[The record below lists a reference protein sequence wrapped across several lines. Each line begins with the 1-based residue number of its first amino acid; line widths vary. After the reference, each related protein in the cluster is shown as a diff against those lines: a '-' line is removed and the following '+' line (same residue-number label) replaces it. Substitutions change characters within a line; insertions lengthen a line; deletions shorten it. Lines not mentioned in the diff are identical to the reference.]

1 MTDFAALPIDADSHA
16 ALAADDL
23 ELRLVDPADGSAVTR
38 WLQADARGFHDSAPG
53 AESLAAQAAEVAGD
67 RITAVLDP
75 AAADPATPV
84 ATVRCWPMDVTV
96 PGGSLPAWAIS
107 SVTVAPTHRRRGI
120 ARALLTAELRTA
132 ARLGLPLAM
141 LTVSEATIYARY
153 GFGPAAHQAGYT
165 IDTTRAR
172 WAGPAPAGRLH
183 LVAPETLLTDGP
195 PVFARARELAGA
207 AGEVDRREGW
217 WRQALG
223 LMPAAP
229 GTPGLTLR
237 AVRFDD
243 TDGIP
248 QGFALYRV
256 ALGPNGYPARLD
268 LADLVAATDDAYAGL
283 WRFLLEMDLVSEVAA
298 PLRSV
303 AEPVR
308 WQVADPRALR
318 KTDERDHLWLRI
330 LDLPVVLGR
339 RRYSAPGTFHLT
351 VSDPL
356 GFADGEFRLTVDEH
370 GRGDARPV
378 TAPAASDDVR
388 VSLSA
393 ADLASLYL
401 GGTSAVTL
409 ARAGRLSEGSTD
421 AAARLDAAFH
431 TIQPPHLS
439 TWF

>member
-1 MTDFAALPIDADSHA
+1 MTDYADLPIDPESHT

-23 ELRLVDPADGSAVTR
+23 ELGLVDQSDAAALKR
-38 WLQADARGFHDSAPG
+38 WLQADARGFHDAEPG
-53 AESLAAQAAEVAGD
+53 EKLLAAQALSVAGD

-75 AAADPATPV
+75 TAADPATPV
-84 ATVRCWPMDVTV
+84 ATVRCWPMDLTV
-96 PGGSLPAWAIS
+96 PGGNLPAWAIS

-120 ARALLTAELRTA
+120 ARGLLTAELRTA
-132 ARLGLPLAM
+132 HRLGLPMAM

-153 GFGPAAHQAGYT
+153 GFGPAANQAGYT
-165 IDTTRAR
+165 IDTARAR
-172 WAGPAPAGRLH
+172 WARPAPTGRLH

-195 PVFARARELAGA
+195 PVFARARALPGA
-207 AGEVDRREGW
+207 AGEVDRRDNW
-217 WRQALG
+217 WRNALD
-223 LMPAAP
+223 LMPPAP
-229 GTPGLTLR
+229 GASEHTLR

-243 TDGIP
+243 PAGVP

-256 ALGPNGYPARLD
+256 ALGPNAYPARLE
-268 LADLVAATDDAYAGL
+268 LADLVAATDDAYAAL
-283 WRFLLEMDLVSEVAA
+283 WRYLVDMDLVSEISA
-298 PLRSV
+298 PLRTV

-308 WQVADPRALR
+308 WQLGDPRALR

-339 RRYSAPGTFHLT
+339 RVYSAPGSFHLT
-351 VSDPL
+351 VGDDL

-370 GRGDARPV
+370 GRGEARAA
-378 TAPAASDDVR
+378 TGPAAADIR
-388 VSLSA
+388 VSLSV
-393 ADLASLYL
+393 ADLATLYL

-409 ARAGRLSEGSTD
+409 ARAGRLVEGSTD

-431 TIQPPHLS
+431 TALPPHLS

>member
-1 MTDFAALPIDADSHA
+1 VTDYAALPIDPESRAS
-16 ALAADDL
+16 LAADDL
-23 ELRLVDPADGSAVTR
+23 ELRLVDPADPSAVKR
-38 WLQADARGFHDSAPG
+38 WLQADARGFHAAEPG
-53 AESLAAQAAEVAGD
+53 EKLLAAQALAVGGD

-75 AAADPATPV
+75 AAADAATPV
-84 ATVRCWPMDVTV
+84 ATVRCWPMDLTV

-120 ARALLTAELRTA
+120 ARGLLTAELRTA
-132 ARLGLPLAM
+132 RRLGLPLAM

-153 GFGPAAHQAGYT
+153 GFGPAANQAGYT

-172 WAGPAPAGRLH
+172 WARPAPTGRLH

-195 PVFARARELAGA
+195 PIFARARALFGA
-207 AGEVDRREGW
+207 AGEVDRRDDW
-217 WRQALG
+217 WQNALN
-223 LMPAAP
+223 LMPPAP
-229 GTPGLTLR
+229 GASEHTLR

-243 TDGIP
+243 SAGTA
-248 QGFALYRV
+248 QGFALYRI
-256 ALGPNGYPARLD
+256 ALGNAYPARLE
-268 LADLVAATDDAYAGL
+268 LADLVAATDDAYAAL
-283 WRFLLEMDLVSEVAA
+283 WRFLLETDLVSEISA

-308 WQVADPRALR
+308 WQVSDPRALR

-339 RRYSAPGTFHLT
+339 RGYTVPGSFHLT
-351 VSDPL
+351 VSDDL
-356 GFADGEFRLTVDEH
+356 GFADGEFRLTVDAE
-370 GRGDARPV
+370 GRGDARPSGG
-378 TAPAASDDVR
+378 PSASDVR
-388 VSLSA
+388 VSLSV

-409 ARAGRLSEGSTD
+409 ARSGRLVEGSAD
-421 AAARLDAAFH
+421 AAARLDAAFR
-431 TIQPPHLS
+431 TAVPPHLS

>member
-1 MTDFAALPIDADSHA
+1 MTDYAALPIDAESHV
-16 ALAADDL
+16 ALAAEDL
-23 ELRLVDPADGSAVTR
+23 ELRVVDPADESAVKR

-53 AESLAAQAAEVAGD
+53 AESLDAQAAEVAGD

-84 ATVRCWPMDVTV
+84 ATVRCWPMYLTV

-120 ARALLTAELRTA
+120 ARALLLAELRTA
-132 ARLGLPLAM
+132 RLLGLPLAM

-153 GFGPAAHQAGYT
+153 GFGPAVHQAGYT
-165 IDTTRAR
+165 IDTSRAR

-183 LVAPETLLTDGP
+183 LVAPKTLLTDGP
-195 PVFARARELAGA
+195 SVFARARALAGA

-229 GTPGLTLR
+229 GAPERTLR
-237 AVRFDD
+237 AVRYDD
-243 TDGIP
+243 AAGTP

-256 ALGPNGYPARLD
+256 VLGPNAYPARLE
-268 LADLVAATDDAYAGL
+268 LADLVAATDDAYAAL
-283 WRFLLEMDLVSEVAA
+283 WRFLLEMDLVGEIAA
-298 PLRSV
+298 PLRGV

-308 WQVADPRALR
+308 WQVSDPRALR

-339 RRYSAPGTFHLT
+339 RRYSAPGTFQLT
-351 VSDPL
+351 VNDDL

-370 GRGDARPV
+370 GRGDAQP
-378 TAPAASDDVR
+378 ASGPAASDAVR
-388 VSLSA
+388 VSLSV

-409 ARAGRLSEGSTD
+409 ARAGRLSEGSAD
-421 AAARLDAAFH
+421 AATRLDAAFR
-431 TIQPPHLS
+431 TAQPPHLS

>member
-1 MTDFAALPIDADSHA
+1 MTDYAALPIDAVSRA

-23 ELRLVDPADGSAVTR
+23 ELRLVDPTDAPAVKR
-38 WLQADARGFHDSAPG
+38 WLQADARGFHDAAPSE
-53 AESLAAQAAEVAGD
+53 ESLAAQAMEVAGD

-75 AAADPATPV
+75 AAADFATPV

-96 PGGSLPAWAIS
+96 PGGSLSAWAIS

-132 ARLGLPLAM
+132 DRLGLPLAM

-153 GFGPAAHQAGYT
+153 GFGPAAYQAGYV

-172 WAGPAPAGRLH
+172 WAGPVPTGRLH
-183 LVAPETLLTDGP
+183 LVAPESLLADGP
-195 PVFARARELAGA
+195 LVFARSRVLAGA
-207 AGEVDRREGW
+207 TGEVDRREVW

-223 LMPAAP
+223 LTPTIP
-229 GTPGLTLR
+229 GAPGLTLR

-243 TDGIP
+243 ADGTP

-256 ALGPNGYPARLD
+256 ALGQNAYPARLD
-268 LADLVAATDDAYAGL
+268 LTDLVAATDDAYAAL
-283 WRFLLEMDLVSEVAA
+283 WRFLLEMDLVSEITA

-318 KTDERDHLWLRI
+318 KTAERDHLWLRI
-330 LDLPVVLGR
+330 LNLPVVLGR
-339 RRYSAPGTFHLT
+339 RRYAAPGTFHLT
-351 VSDPL
+351 VSDDL
-356 GFADGEFRLTVDEH
+356 GFADGEFLLTVDEN
-370 GRGDARPV
+370 GRGDAQ
-378 TAPAASDDVR
+378 PATRSTASDAVR

-393 ADLASLYL
+393 ADLASVYL
-401 GGTSAVTL
+401 SGTSAVTL
-409 ARAGRLSEGSTD
+409 ARSGRLREGSTD
-421 AAARLDAAFH
+421 AAAHLDAAFH
-431 TIQPPHLS
+431 TAQPPHLS